1 MLRTVCLSLALIM
14 SPFLAEAQDD
24 EGPGYHIFSIY
35 FGGGSYRIDADQAAE
50 LQQWLKEIPDVEYQ
64 LISIHGHTDDIG
76 SLEYNQWL
84 STQRC
89 QAALRRLLLEGI
101 ERERISIEDFGELNP
116 VYDNSTWEGRLKN
129 RRVDI
134 IIRPVV
140 I

>member
-1 MLRTVCLSLALIM
+1 MLRTACLMLILIV
-14 SPFLAEAQDD
+14 SPFLAQAQDD

-35 FGGGSYRIDADQAAE
+35 FGGGNYHIDADQAAE
-50 LQQWLKEIPDVEYQ
+50 LQEWLNAIPDVEYQ

-101 ERERISIEDFGELNP
+101 ARERISIEDFGELNP
-116 VYDNSTWEGRLKN
+116 VYDNGTWEGRLKN